1 MLHTVVPYNNYIS
14 YVEGKN
20 VIETKVISCF
30 PDIMICENKLT
41 QICSLN

>member
-1 MLHTVVPYNNYIS
+1 MLHTVVPYNIFNS

-20 VIETKVISCF
+20 IIEKKVISCF

-41 QICSLN
+41 QICNLN